1 MSVDPEVAVYQ
12 IGVDKDALVN
22 ENGELSLVKVH
33 LQPKHHEDV
42 SEGNDFGDELE
53 LSSLF
58 PILILELLH
67 AHFLVGLVVREFF

>member
-1 MSVDPEVAVYQ
+1 MSVDPEIAVNE
-12 IGVDKDALVN
+12 IGVDKYALVY

-33 LQPKHHEDV
+33 HQPEHHEDV
-42 SEGNDFGDELE
+42 SEGNDFGDKLE
-53 LSSLF
+53 LSALL